1 MKKHILL
8 LALLILA
15 ISISGMQ
22 AQVKVGYINPQ
33 AVLEQLPEREAIE
46 RKLTELIELKEAEF
60 STREQEFLTRV
71 RSLQERVQAQSIS
84 DDELRRQR
92 AQLEQQQEELYELIE
107 TQQLEVQRRQQEL
120 LQPVLVSI
128 DEAIEEVAVQL
139 GLDYVLNELTSD
151 GEMILLFVSA
161 EGENTLNITNRVVEK
176 LK

>member
-8 LALLILA
+8 LALLTLA
-15 ISISGMQ
+15 VSISGIQ

-33 AVLEQLPEREAIE
+33 AVLEQLPERDAIE
-46 RKLTELIELKEAEF
+46 RKLTELIQLKEAEF
-60 STREQEFLTRV
+60 NTREEEFLAQV
-71 RSLQERVQAQSIS
+71 RSLQERVQAESIS

-92 AQLEQQQEELYELIE
+92 GLLEQQQEELYELIE
-107 TQQLEVQRRQQEL
+107 TQQMEVQRRQQEL
-120 LQPVLVSI
+120 LQPVLISI

>member
-8 LALLILA
+8 LALLTLA
-15 ISISGMQ
+15 VSISGIQ

-33 AVLEQLPEREAIE
+33 AVLEQLPERDAIE
-46 RKLTELIELKEAEF
+46 RKLTELIQLKEAEF
-60 STREQEFLTRV
+60 NTREEEFLAQV
-71 RSLQERVQAQSIS
+71 RSLQERVQAESIS

-92 AQLEQQQEELYELIE
+92 GLLEQQQEELYELIE
-107 TQQLEVQRRQQEL
+107 TQQMEVQRRQQEL